1 MRQEIRIKMEEND
14 IMIAA
19 EPAAAL
25 LSENVRKS
33 GLLSQ
38 VMKLSQPDKVALIA
52 YLSKDVAKE
61 ESFKTDGFGRI
72 QLTQEMRDAVVKA
85 ERDFEDGKC
94 FSEADFKERFA
105 KWL

>member
-1 MRQEIRIKMEEND
+1 MEEND

-52 YLSKDVAKE
+52 YLSKEADE
-61 ESFKTDGFGRI
+61 FGRI
-72 QLTQEMRDAVVKA
+72 KLTPEMRDAVVKA
-85 ERDFEDGKC
+85 ERDYEDDKC

>member
-1 MRQEIRIKMEEND
+1 MRQEIRIKLEEND

-25 LSENVRKS
+25 LSESVRKS

>member
-38 VMKLSQPDKVALIA
+38 VQGSFNRISQQ
-52 YLSKDVAKE
+52 
-61 ESFKTDGFGRI
+61 GC
-72 QLTQEMRDAVVKA
+72 
-85 ERDFEDGKC
+85 GKGGI
-94 FSEADFKERFA
+94 FQG
-105 KWL
+105 

>member
-1 MRQEIRIKMEEND
+1 MYKEDSCDHYRSFCNVNLENWK
-14 IMIAA
+14 
-19 EPAAAL
+19 L

-61 ESFKTDGFGRI
+61 ESFKADEFGRI
-72 QLTQEMRDAVVKA
+72 KLTPEMRDAVVKA
-85 ERDFEDGKC
+85 ERDYEDDKC
-94 FSEADFKERFA
+94 FSEADFKERFS

>member
-85 ERDFEDGKC
+85 ERDYEDDKC
-94 FSEADFKERFA
+94 FSEADFKERFS

>member
-1 MRQEIRIKMEEND
+1 MEDND

-25 LSENVRKS
+25 LSESVRKS

-61 ESFKTDGFGRI
+61 ESFKADEFGRI
-72 QLTQEMRDAVVKA
+72 KLTQEMRDAVVKA

>member
-61 ESFKTDGFGRI
+61 ESFKADEFGRI

>member
-19 EPAAAL
+19 EPAAVL

-61 ESFKTDGFGRI
+61 DSFKADEFGRI
-72 QLTQEMRDAVVKA
+72 KLTPEMRDAVVKA
-85 ERDFEDGKC
+85 ERDYEDDKC
-94 FSEADFKERFA
+94 FSEADFKERFS

>member
-38 VMKLSQPDKVALIA
+38 VALIA

-61 ESFKTDGFGRI
+61 ESFKADEFGRI
-72 QLTQEMRDAVVKA
+72 KLTPEMRDAVVKA
-85 ERDFEDGKC
+85 ERDYEDDKC
-94 FSEADFKERFA
+94 FSEADFKERFS